1 MDKAKVK
8 LISSMAIFGSIGIF
22 VKYIPLPSQFISF
35 VRACLAIAFLSGMI
49 VLGKRKLEIGRI
61 KKNILL
67 LLFSGTFLAT
77 QWILLFESYKYT
89 KVSVATLCYYMA
101 PIFVVL
107 FSPLVN
113 HEKLTGKKII
123 CVFAA
128 SAGMVGVSGV
138 LDGAMPSPDELK
150 GMALGLLAAVIYAGV
165 MLLNRKMTDI
175 DGFTICFAE
184 FWVGAIFLF
193 GYCMVSKSFV
203 SFEVLTPKVILLLL
217 IVGFVHTGIA
227 YALFFSAIRELPSQS
242 AAMLSYLDP
251 VLAVVFS
258 TLILK
263 EKLTLPVFLGAVLI
277 LASAMASEIT
287 IKRKSKTD

>member
-1 MDKAKVK
+1 MNKAKVK

-22 VKYIPLPSQFISF
+22 VKYIPLPSQLISF
-35 VRACLAIAFLSGMI
+35 VRACLAIVFLSGMI
-49 VLGKRKLEIGRI
+49 VFGKRKLEIGRI
-61 KKNILL
+61 KNNILL

-113 HEKLTGKKII
+113 HEKLTKKKII
-123 CVFAA
+123 CVLAA

-138 LDGAMPSPDELK
+138 LDGAMPSSDELK
-150 GMALGLLAAVIYAGV
+150 GMILGLLAAVIYAGV

-175 DGFTICFAE
+175 DGFAICFAE
-184 FWVGAIFLF
+184 FWIGAFFLF
-193 GYCMVSKSFV
+193 GYCMVSRSFV
-203 SFEVLTPKVILLLL
+203 PVKVLTPNVILLLL

-258 TLILK
+258 ALILK
-263 EKLTLPVFLGAVLI
+263 EKLTLPVLLGAVLI

-287 IKRKSKTD
+287 IKRKAKTD